1 MITIET
7 KSQERKSSIDRLYE
21 GRTVAFMDIGTN
33 SVRLLLVRLN
43 PNNTHTIL
51 SDQKEIVRLGEGE
64 FVDQHLHP
72 EAMQRAVLVVNKFT
86 EMARAYGVEEVLA
99 VATSA
104 TREAENRDEFIRRLK
119 REAQLEV
126 RVVSGKEEARLI
138 YLGVASGIHLADQQA
153 LFIDIGGGSTEVIV
167 GGQQEYS
174 FLDSLKLGAIR
185 LTSLF
190 FLPTEMGRVP
200 PERYALI
207 QQYVRN
213 LAVRTVQTVQ
223 GLSPVSMAIGSS
235 GTIENM
241 ADIAAWMFLKRRR
254 EKDDSFTHDQL
265 KKTIE
270 ALCELPLED
279 RRRIQGI
286 NPARADIIIAG
297 AAILDTLMQDL
308 GVEEIRISDR
318 GLRDGLLVDY
328 LSRSEQGRLL
338 EGMSVRERSVLQ
350 LARAC
355 GVDEGHAHEVMR
367 LSLELYDSARQA
379 GLHKF
384 GEPERELLEYAALLH
399 DVGIFLSYNNHEQHS
414 YYMIR
419 NADLLGFD
427 QTEIAIMANAG
438 LFHRKA
444 MPRKKKHPS
453 FGTLDKRSQRL
464 VRLLALLLRIAES
477 LDRSHTGA
485 VRHAQFRQGEDSKV
499 ILEIRASR
507 DCPLELWGVQT
518 HRDAFQRIMGK
529 KLETRVEIENSEN

>member
-1 MITIET
+1 ML
-7 KSQERKSSIDRLYE
+7 SNGHGYE

-43 PNNTHTIL
+43 PNNSFTIL

-86 EMARAYGVEEVLA
+86 EMARAYGVEEVTA

-119 REAQLEV
+119 REAQLEL

-138 YLGVASGIHLADQQA
+138 YLGVSSGVHLAGQQV

-167 GGQQEYS
+167 GSQQEYA

-190 FLPTEMGRVP
+190 FLPTETGRVP

-213 LAVRTVQTVQ
+213 LAVRTVQAIQ
-223 GLSPVSMAIGSS
+223 ALPPVSIAIGSS
-235 GTIENM
+235 GTIENL
-241 ADIAAWMFLKRRR
+241 ADVAAWMFLGRRR
-254 EKDDSFTHDQL
+254 ERDDSFTHTQL
-265 KKTIE
+265 KKTIA
-270 ALCELPLED
+270 ALCDLPLED

-308 GVEEIRISDR
+308 GIEKIRISDR

-328 LSRSEQGRLL
+328 LSRSEQGKLL

-355 GVDEGHAHEVMR
+355 GVDEGHAQEVVR

-384 GEPERELLEYAALLH
+384 GEPERELLGYAAMLH

-438 LFHRKA
+438 LFHRKS
-444 MPRKKKHPS
+444 MPRKKKNPS

-464 VRLLALLLRIAES
+464 VQLLTILLRIAES

-485 VRHAQFRQGEDSKV
+485 VQHAQFRQGEDRQI
-499 ILEIRASR
+499 ILDICASR
-507 DCPLELWGVQT
+507 DCPLELWGVLT
-518 HRDAFQRIMGK
+518 HRDAFQDILGK
-529 KLETRVEIENSEN
+529 KLETCVVIENSEI

>member
-1 MITIET
+1 MSTNH
-7 KSQERKSSIDRLYE
+7 LYE
-21 GRTVAFMDIGTN
+21 GRTVGFMDIGTN

-43 PNNTHTIL
+43 PNSTFTIL

-72 EAMQRAVLVVNKFT
+72 DAMQRAVLVVNKFT
-86 EMARAYGVEEVLA
+86 EMARAYGVEEVTA

-119 REAQLEV
+119 REARLEV

-138 YLGVASGIHLADQQA
+138 YLGVSSGVHLADQQA
-153 LFIDIGGGSTEVIV
+153 LFVDIGGGSTEVIL
-167 GGQQEYS
+167 GGQLEYA

-190 FLPTEMGRVP
+190 FLPTETDRVP

-213 LAVRTVQTVQ
+213 LSVRTVQAIQ
-223 GLSPVSMAIGSS
+223 ALPPVPIVIGSS
-235 GTIENM
+235 GTIENL
-241 ADIAAWMFLKRRR
+241 ADVAAWMFLERRR
-254 EKDDSFTHDQL
+254 EKDDTFTHDQL
-265 KKTIE
+265 KKTIQ
-270 ALCELPLED
+270 ALCDLPLDD

-308 GVEEIRISDR
+308 GIEEIRISDR

-328 LSRSEQGRLL
+328 LSRSEQGKVLK
-338 EGMSVRERSVLQ
+338 GMSVRERSVLQ

-355 GVDEGHAHEVMR
+355 GVDEGHAQEVMR
-367 LSLELYDSARQA
+367 LSLELFDSARQA

-384 GEPERELLEYAALLH
+384 GGPERELLGHAALLH

-419 NADLLGFD
+419 NAELLGFD

-444 MPRKKKHPS
+444 MPGKKKNPS
-453 FGTLDKRSQRL
+453 FGTLDKRSKRL

-485 VRHAQFRQGEDSKV
+485 VQHAQFRQAEDRQV
-499 ILEIRASR
+499 ILDIRAGR

-529 KLETRVEIENSEN
+529 KLAPRVVIGNSEI